1 MAKMSKPMPHQKW
14 VTRHTT
20 APTVASPKATK
31 KKTRDAAP
39 ASSASVCTESH
50 YRHFGIAQLT
60 PSAEGRRMTGR
71 PVPAHSS
78 QSGRSAHAVK
88 IQQASHST
96 GSRTYFT
103 GDVHG
108 TG

>member
-1 MAKMSKPMPHQKW
+1 
-14 VTRHTT
+14 
-20 APTVASPKATK
+20 
-31 KKTRDAAP
+31 
-39 ASSASVCTESH
+39 
-50 YRHFGIAQLT
+50 
-60 PSAEGRRMTGR
+60 MTGR